1 MPPGN
6 RIVGRSEITSKTDH
20 FTDLLGPKAMTIKGI
35 KTTAVG
41 CKRTRER
48 CKKSIR
54 RHTGAPNML
63 FYRVKSLIQQSL
75 IEIASYLE

>member
-1 MPPGN
+1 M
-6 RIVGRSEITSKTDH
+6 GRFEITSKTDH
-20 FTDLLGPKAMTIKGI
+20 FTDLLGPEAMTIKGI
-35 KTTAVG
+35 KTTAEG

-54 RHTGAPNML
+54 RHTGAPSML
-63 FYRVKSLIQQSL
+63 FYWVKSLIQQSL